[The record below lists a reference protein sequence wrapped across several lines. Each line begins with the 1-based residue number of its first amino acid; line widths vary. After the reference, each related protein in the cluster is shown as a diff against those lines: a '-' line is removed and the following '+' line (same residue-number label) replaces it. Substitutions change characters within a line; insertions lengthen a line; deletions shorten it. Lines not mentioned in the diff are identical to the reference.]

1 MDALLLMNGVR
12 KTAACTALALG
23 VLAGMGLAAP
33 SVSAAEQ
40 TLEVFGG
47 AKWAFN
53 PGYEFPG
60 AKGDRRFETVDGRD
74 ALVVNYDFTA
84 GGAYVI
90 AGTRVEVG
98 EEAAGLRFDLRADR
112 DLKILVR
119 IEDAEKQTHQ
129 YSLLYD
135 TPGEWKTLSID
146 LKEPPQKSF
155 GGPADGVMHRPV
167 AKLWIGVGRGGTT
180 IDPGEAAFSRI
191 RTID

>member
-1 MDALLLMNGVR
+1 MERFLLMNGIR
-12 KTAACTALALG
+12 RTAVCAVLPLI
-23 VLAGMGLAAP
+23 VLAGMGPVSP
-33 SVSAAEQ
+33 SASAAERP
-40 TLEVFGG
+40 LDVFGG

-60 AKGDRRFETVDGRD
+60 ATGNRRFETVDGRD

-98 EEAAGLRFDLRADR
+98 EEAAGLRFDVRADR

-119 IEDAEKQTHQ
+119 LEDAEKQTHQ

-146 LKEPPQKSF
+146 LREPPQKSF
-155 GGPADGVMHRPV
+155 GGPADGVMHRPI
-167 AKLWIGVGRGGTT
+167 AKMWIGVGRGGTT
-180 IDPGEAAFSRI
+180 IEPGEAAFSRI